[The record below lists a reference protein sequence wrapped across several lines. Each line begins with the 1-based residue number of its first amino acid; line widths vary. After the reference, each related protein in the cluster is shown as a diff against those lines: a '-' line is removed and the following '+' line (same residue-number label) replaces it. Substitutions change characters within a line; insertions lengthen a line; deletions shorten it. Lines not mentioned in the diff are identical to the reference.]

1 MSATTEVKVQTL
13 TYRRYREGDN
23 EYKDLHQRIFQ
34 AGWSHKCPTY
44 IQSAPPC
51 QGSCPSGEDI
61 RSYLQIV
68 RGIEKPPLGADGKP
82 AMSWQEYAWRRLT
95 EANPFPAV
103 MGRVCP
109 APCETGCNRNVVE
122 EHVGINSVEHY
133 LGDWA
138 ICNGLKYEAPAT
150 CTGKKVAVI
159 GGGPAGLS
167 CAYQLARK
175 GHEVTLFD
183 EHEHLGGMMR
193 YGIPGFRT
201 PRETL
206 DAEIGRIL
214 DLGVKTRMNCHVG
227 KDIGMEEL
235 RAGFDAVFFGL
246 GAQSGRPLPV
256 PGAQAPNCVT
266 ATAFLKAF
274 NDGRLRHVGKR
285 VVVIGGGDTSID
297 VATVARRLGHID
309 QVSEKDRPEH
319 AIAGQ
324 IAHDVAQV
332 SARQGAEVTLSSV
345 FTMDKMQAN
354 PHEIEQA
361 KAEGITLLDGWS
373 PVEVLLNPRTG
384 QATALRIAQCDAK
397 FVGPKLE
404 ITVKPGTERDIPA
417 DLIVSAIGQAV
428 DFAGLEEFNNGRGAM
443 SADKSYQVQGKPG
456 VFAGGDV
463 LRPHLLTTAIGH
475 GAIAAEGIDEYLNH
489 HEIGKR
495 PKVDVHHFDL
505 VRKMVERGYSFRR
518 AEEPLRGT
526 CDAEVGVHN
535 FDTRSERYVIP
546 STELFLGH
554 FGYVAR
560 NRRKTI
566 TLTAEQALGN
576 FQERLEPLSE
586 AEVIAEAKRCM
597 SCGMCFECDNCV
609 VYCPQIAVY
618 RVPKAKATLGRY
630 VATDYKKCIGCHICH
645 DVCPTGYIQM
655 GLGE

>member
-201 PRETL
+201 PRESL

-285 VVVIGGGDTSID
+285 VVVIGGGDTASD
-297 VATVARRLGHID
+297 CLR
-309 QVSEKDRPEH
+309 
-319 AIAGQ
+319 
-324 IAHDVAQV
+324 
-332 SARQGAEVTLSSV
+332 
-345 FTMDKMQAN
+345 
-354 PHEIEQA
+354 
-361 KAEGITLLDGWS
+361 
-373 PVEVLLNPRTG
+373 
-384 QATALRIAQCDAK
+384 TALRLGSEEVTCLYRRTENEMPGGKKDRKMAREEGAKYRFLTQPVKFIAGEDGKLAAVECLEMRLGEPDAK
-397 FVGPKLE
+397 GRR
-404 ITVKPGTERDIPA
+404 KPIPVEGSNFSIA
-417 DLIVSAIGQAV
+417 CDTAILALGYWP
-428 DFAGLEEFNNGRGAM
+428 DPILGKTTPGLEVKDWGLIAVKDKKTGAT
-443 SADKSYQVQGKPG
+443 SREG
-456 VFAGGDV
+456 VFSGGDCV
-463 LRPHLLTTAIGH
+463 TGPDLVVTAMVAGRK
-475 GAIAAEGIDEYLNH
+475 AAWAIDEYL
-489 HEIGKR
+489 
-495 PKVDVHHFDL
+495 
-505 VRKMVERGYSFRR
+505 
-518 AEEPLRGT
+518 
-526 CDAEVGVHN
+526 
-535 FDTRSERYVIP
+535 
-546 STELFLGH
+546 
-554 FGYVAR
+554 R
-560 NRRKTI
+560 N
-566 TLTAEQALGN
+566 
-576 FQERLEPLSE
+576 
-586 AEVIAEAKRCM
+586 
-597 SCGMCFECDNCV
+597 
-609 VYCPQIAVY
+609 
-618 RVPKAKATLGRY
+618 
-630 VATDYKKCIGCHICH
+630 KK
-645 DVCPTGYIQM
+645 
-655 GLGE
+655 